1 MVAKIYSAALKGIG
15 AVMIEVEVAATPGL
29 KAFNIVGLG
38 DTAIKESKE
47 RVGAAIKNI
56 GLSPPMQ
63 QAKRVLVNLAPAD
76 LKKQGSL
83 YDLPIALGVLQ
94 STNQVRFNSQGKLIL
109 GELALDG
116 KLKPIKGALS
126 FALMARD
133 MGLNQII
140 LPEQNAKEAGLAGIS
155 NAEQE
160 FHVIGASDLGQVI
173 HFLEKRITIE
183 SQKTNLDALGDSLQ
197 KFEIEFDW
205 IKGQVHAK
213 RGLEIAAA
221 GGHNLFLQGPPGA
234 GKTILAKSVVSILP
248 KLIAQEVL
256 ELTRIYSA
264 VGLLS
269 EKHFSLN
276 RPFRS
281 PHHSSSL
288 PALIGGGAHIRPG
301 EITLSHRGVLF
312 LDEFPE
318 FRRDALEALRQ
329 PIEAG
334 QITIQRAH
342 GNAVFPA
349 KFFLIASANPCP
361 CGYYNDPEQ
370 ECTCTSSQVSSYQR
384 KLSGPLMDRFDIFCW
399 VGPVKYDDLVS
410 VKTDDGSETK
420 QNIENARKTQINRLK
435 NENILTNAEMR
446 LPEIKKY
453 CQVDSDSENILK
465 KYVDSGKLS
474 ARGYHRIL
482 KVSRTIADLNNK
494 ENISLCD
501 VTEALSYRLRRN
513 ND

>member
-1 MVAKIYSAALKGIG
+1 MIAKIYSSALKGIG
-15 AVMIEVEVAATPGL
+15 AVIIEVEVASTPGL

-56 GLSPPMQ
+56 GLSPPTQ

-94 STNQVRFNSQGKLIL
+94 STNQIQFNPHGKLVL

-116 KLKPIKGALS
+116 SLKPVKGALS

-133 MGLNQII
+133 MGLTQII
-140 LPEQNAKEAGLAGIS
+140 LPKQNAKEAGLAGIL
-155 NAEQE
+155 NASKE
-160 FHVIGASDLGQVI
+160 FHVIGVNNLSQVI
-173 HFLEKRITIE
+173 HFLEGRIKIE
-183 SQKTNLDALGDSLQ
+183 SEKTNIEELSNSLQ
-197 KFEIEFDW
+197 KFEVDFDW
-205 IKGQVHAK
+205 IKGQIHAK
-213 RGLEIAAA
+213 RGLEIAAT
-221 GGHNLFLQGPPGA
+221 GGHNLFLQGPPGS

-248 KLIAQEVL
+248 KLIPQEVL
-256 ELTRIYSA
+256 ELTKIYSS

-276 RPFRS
+276 RPFRA

-288 PALIGGGAHIRPG
+288 PTLIGGGANIRPG

-329 PIEAG
+329 PIESG
-334 QITIQRAH
+334 QITVQRAQ
-342 GNAVFPA
+342 GSAVFPA

-361 CGYYNDPEQ
+361 CGYYNDAEQ
-370 ECTCTSSQVSSYQR
+370 ECTCTPSQVASYQR

-399 VGPVKYDDLVS
+399 VGAVKYDELVS
-410 VKTDDGSETK
+410 STESVASETK
-420 QNIENARKTQINRLK
+420 QNIENSREIQRERFRDAD
-435 NENILTNAEMR
+435 ILTNAEMR

-453 CQVDSDSENILK
+453 CQVDSDSGDILK

-474 ARGYHRIL
+474 ARGYHRVL
-482 KVSRTIADLNNK
+482 KVSRTISDLNGREKIN
-494 ENISLCD
+494 LYD
-501 VTEALSYRLRRN
+501 VTEALSYRLRTAN
-513 ND
+513 N

>member
-1 MVAKIYSAALKGIG
+1 
-15 AVMIEVEVAATPGL
+15 MIEVEVASTPGL

-47 RVGAAIKNI
+47 RVGAAIKHI
-56 GLSPPMQ
+56 GLSPPTN

-94 STNQVRFNSQGKLIL
+94 STNQIRFNPQGKLIL

-133 MGLNQII
+133 MGLDQII
-140 LPEQNAKEAGLAGIS
+140 LPKQNAKEAGLAGIL
-155 NAEQE
+155 NAEKE
-160 FHVIGASDLGQVI
+160 FKVIGVNDLAQVI

-183 SQKTNLDALGDSLQ
+183 SQKTNLEELSGSLQ
-197 KFEIEFDW
+197 EFEIEFDW

-234 GKTILAKSVVSILP
+234 GKTILAKSVVSVLP
-248 KLIAQEVL
+248 KLIPQEVL

-276 RPFRS
+276 RPFRA

-288 PALIGGGAHIRPG
+288 PALIGGGTHIKPG

-334 QITIQRAH
+334 QITVQRAH

-361 CGYYNDPEQ
+361 CGYYNDPER
-370 ECTCTSSQVSSYQR
+370 ECTCAPSQVASYQR

-399 VGPVKYDDLVS
+399 VGPVRYDELASTGVE
-410 VKTDDGSETK
+410 TGSETK
-420 QNIENARKTQINRLK
+420 QNIEKARQIQLERFEGK
-435 NENILTNAEMR
+435 IALTNAEMTI
-446 LPEIKKY
+446 PEIKKY

-482 KVSRTIADLNNK
+482 KVSRTIADLNHR
-494 ENISLCD
+494 ENISLYD
-501 VTEALSYRLRRN
+501 VTEALSYRLRRA